1 MSEKPASSR
10 RSITSFSADDDIPVP
25 TPEQLA
31 VAKAAGEGL
40 GFRSEKAAPV
50 APQRPAPKTR
60 QATFT
65 DAVHV
70 RCRPD
75 DRARFED
82 FVWRNRLSKGD
93 AMTLL
98 LDYALA
104 EEQRRS
110 DAAK

>member
-1 MSEKPASSR
+1 MSEKPAPSR
-10 RSITSFSADDDIPVP
+10 RSITSFTADDDIPVP

-31 VAKAAGEGL
+31 AAKAAGEGL

-50 APQRPAPKTR
+50 TTPRPAAKTR
-60 QATFT
+60 QPNFT

-70 RCRPD
+70 RCRPE

-82 FVWRNRLSKGD
+82 FVWRNRLSKGA

-104 EEQRRS
+104 EEQRQG